1 MRPRALVYGDVDL
14 NLIDGSA
21 IWAQGMVQALARAG
35 CAVTLVLKAPVRTG
49 RLVDPLRA
57 LPGVTVRSPHAEG
70 LIDIEGAMPP
80 KTAAAVL
87 ARVDEEERRGS
98 GEGEPPEGGFDLII
112 VRGRRLAGKLSAGP
126 LAGRLWT
133 YLTDVPQSAAQ
144 FDGSSKGELRRIADA
159 SRVLLCQTEE
169 LRGFLESAVPATAGK
184 SVLFPPVVVLPDGLE
199 PRPSGAP
206 DGRAL
211 KLVYTGKFAP
221 RWNTYEMTSLP
232 RLLAIRGVDAELN
245 MVGDKIHD
253 DPEDPGFATRMRTA
267 LESGQGVVW
276 HGGHPR
282 AEAMRLTAACDVGL
296 SWRHPEMDA
305 SLELS
310 TKVLECGTLGVPVV
324 LNRTPMHERLFG
336 VDYPLFAATETDV
349 LDALTLIGKNPDVF
363 TLAAER
369 CRAAAAE
376 FTLDAAA
383 GRLRVC
389 LAQTFPEPSPTVLA
403 AAAEHERTTARL
415 GTAGDD
421 GLAALDEALTG
432 SAAAAAASPGGQRRL
447 RVGVAGHDL
456 KFFTRLLDYLRS
468 RPDMEVRVD
477 KWAALK
483 VHDEDRSQEL
493 ADWAD
498 VIVCEWCG
506 PNAIWYAHHKRPG
519 QRLVVRLHR
528 FELYARWPRHLPI
541 DAVDEII
548 CVSPHYADL
557 TRELTGWPTGK
568 VTTIPNWV
576 DDHQLDRPKLTGAEH
591 HLGMIGIAPS
601 RKRLDLA
608 LDALEELR
616 RDDPRFTLFVKT
628 KLPWEYWWI
637 WQKEEERAHY
647 EQVFRRI
654 RRSPLLAGGVVFDSY
669 GRDVAS
675 WLRRIG
681 FVLSTSDDESFH
693 LAPAEG
699 MASGAV
705 PVLLGWPGA
714 ETIYD
719 ARWIHADPSAMAAS
733 IASTVSLGRWEH
745 DRLLARDQVRAA
757 YGLDEV
763 CRQWTDMLATT
774 TEATPART
782 P

>member
-21 IWAQGMVQALARAG
+21 IWAQGMVQAAARAG
-35 CAVTLVLKAPVRTG
+35 CEVTLVLKAPVRTG

-57 LPGVTVRSPHAEG
+57 LPGVTVLSPHAEG
-70 LIDIEGAMPP
+70 LVEGEASMQP
-80 KTAAAVL
+80 KQAAAVL
-87 ARVDEEERRGS
+87 SSIDAAD
-98 GEGEPPEGGFDLII
+98 PFDLVV
-112 VRGRRLAGKLSAGP
+112 VRGRRLAGKLSAGS

-133 YLTDVPQSAAQ
+133 YLTDVPQSAGE
-144 FDGSSKGELRRIADA
+144 FTGSAKGELRRIADA

-184 SVLFPPVVVLPDGLE
+184 SVLFPPVVVLPDGMTGRE
-199 PRPSGAP
+199 GGAP
-206 DGRAL
+206 EGRAL
-211 KLVYTGKFAP
+211 RLVYTGKFAP
-221 RWNTYEMTSLP
+221 RWNTYEMAGLP
-232 RLLAIRGVDAELN
+232 RLLAQRGVDAELH
-245 MVGDKIHD
+245 MVGDKVHD
-253 DPEDPGFATRMRTA
+253 DPKDPGYSERMRSA
-267 LESGQGVVW
+267 LEGGQGVIW

-336 VDYPLFAATETDV
+336 EDYPLFAASEADV
-349 LDALTLIGKNPDVF
+349 VDALTLIGKNPDVF
-363 TLAAER
+363 TLAVQR
-369 CRAAAAE
+369 CRQAASD

-383 GRLRVC
+383 ERLRTY
-389 LAQTFPEPSPTVLA
+389 LGQTFPEPSKLVLA
-403 AAAEHERTTARL
+403 AARVAA
-415 GTAGDD
+415 
-421 GLAALDEALTG
+421 LAAPQRPAVEGDVLVHEATAPANPQAP
-432 SAAAAAASPGGQRRL
+432 AAATPPAPAVEGPRKL
-447 RVGVAGHDL
+447 RIGVAGHDL
-456 KFFTRLLDYLRS
+456 KFFTRLLDYLKS

-477 KWAALK
+477 HWAALK
-483 VHDEDRSQEL
+483 VHDPERSQEL
-493 ADWAD
+493 VEWAD
-498 VIVCEWCG
+498 VVVCEWCG
-506 PNAIWYAHHKRPG
+506 PNALWYAAHKRPG

-528 FELYARWPRHLPI
+528 FELYAAWPRHLDI
-541 DAVDEII
+541 SAVDQVV

-557 TRELTGWPTGK
+557 TRETTGWPADK
-568 VTTIPNWV
+568 VVVVPNWV
-576 DDHQLDRPKLTGAEH
+576 DDLQLDRHKLAGAEH

-616 RDDPRFTLFVKT
+616 REDPRFTLFVKS

-637 WQKEEERAHY
+637 WQREDERAHY

-669 GRDVAS
+669 GRDVAA

-714 ETIYD
+714 DTIYD
-719 ARWIHADPSAMAAS
+719 RRWIHQDASAMAAS
-733 IASTVSLGRWEH
+733 IAATVREGRWEAE
-745 DRLLARDQVRAA
+745 RLLAQQQVRGQYA
-757 YGLDEV
+757 LDEV
-763 CRQWTDMLATT
+763 CRQWTDLLAG
-774 TEATPART
+774 ALTPSGR
-782 P
+782 

>member
-14 NLIDGSA
+14 NMIDGSA

-35 CAVTLVLKAPVRTG
+35 CEVTLVLKAPVRTG

-70 LIDIEGAMPP
+70 LLDAPMAPRH
-80 KTAAAVL
+80 AAAIL
-87 ARVDEEERRGS
+87 ARIDAEA
-98 GEGEPPEGGFDLII
+98 PHDLVV
-112 VRGRRLAGKLSAGP
+112 VRGRRLAGKLAAGP

-133 YLTDVPQSAAQ
+133 YLTDVPQSAAG
-144 FDGSSKGELRRIADA
+144 FSVAAKGELRRIADA

-184 SVLFPPVVVLPDGLE
+184 SVLFPPVVVLSDLE
-199 PRPSGAP
+199 TRPPGAP
-206 DGRAL
+206 DGPLR
-211 KLVYTGKFAP
+211 LVYTGKFAP

-232 RLLAIRGVDAELN
+232 RLLAMRGVDAELH
-245 MVGDKIHD
+245 MIGDKVHD
-253 DPEDPGFATRMRTA
+253 DPADPGFATRMRTA
-267 LESGQGVVW
+267 LETAEGVVW

-282 AEAMRLTAACDVGL
+282 AEAMRLTASCDVGL
-296 SWRHPEMDA
+296 SWRDPSMDA

-324 LNRTPMHERLFG
+324 LNRTPMHERLLG
-336 VDYPLFAATETDV
+336 ADYPLFAATEDDV
-349 LDALTLIGKNPDVF
+349 LDALTLIGKNPDVY
-363 TLAAER
+363 TLAADR
-369 CRAAAAE
+369 CRTAAAD

-383 GRLRVC
+383 ERLRSH
-389 LAQTFPEPSPTVLA
+389 LSQTFPEPSPGVLA
-403 AAAEHERTTARL
+403 VKGR
-415 GTAGDD
+415 
-421 GLAALDEALTG
+421 
-432 SAAAAAASPGGQRRL
+432 PL

-468 RPDMEVRVD
+468 RPDMEIRVD
-477 KWAALK
+477 HWAALK
-483 VHDEDRSQEL
+483 AHDEKRSQDL
-493 ADWAD
+493 VDWAD
-498 VIVCEWCG
+498 VIICEWCG
-506 PNAIWYAHHKRPG
+506 PNALWFASHKRTD

-528 FELYARWPRHLPI
+528 FELYAAWPKQLDI
-541 DAVDEII
+541 DAVDQVV
-548 CVSPHYADL
+548 CVSPHYTDL
-557 TRELTGWPTGK
+557 TREVTGWPASK
-568 VTTIPNWV
+568 VVTIPNWV
-576 DDHQLDRPKLTGAEH
+576 DDAQLDRAKLPGAEH

-608 LDALEELR
+608 LDVLEELR
-616 RDDPRFTLFVKT
+616 RDDPRFTLFVKS

-647 EQVFRRI
+647 EKVFRRI
-654 RRSPLLAGGVVFDSY
+654 RRSHLLSGGVVFDSY

-705 PVLLGWPGA
+705 PALLNWPGA

-719 ARWIHADPSAMAAS
+719 PRWIHESPTAMAAS
-733 IASTVSLGRWEH
+733 ISATVTLNRWQQ
-745 DRLLARDQVRAA
+745 DSDVAKAQLKTA
-757 YGLDEV
+757 YALPEV
-763 CRQWTDMLATT
+763 CRQWTDLLTG
-774 TEATPART
+774 
-782 P
+782 